1 VIPPRTVGS
10 ASDCGE
16 CGDAEAVAST
26 TVRDGEQELGE
37 TPKSNEPAST
47 VLVTG
52 AAGWLGQNLV
62 RTLAGQPSRDRIR
75 CLVHDPGEASRLEVV
90 DPRIE
95 VIVGDVRDPAVID
108 ALFEGVGGASV
119 MHAAAVIHPARH
131 VRELFDVNVG
141 GTQLVLDRAR
151 RVGASRFVHVS
162 SNSPFGA
169 NRSSADRFD
178 EDSPFGP
185 YMAYGR
191 SKLEAEQ
198 LVQRSYDRGDL
209 ATVIVRPPWFYGPF
223 QPERQTQFLSAVR
236 RGRFPLVGPGTQ
248 RRSMVYTGNLVQGV
262 LLAERADAAPGNAYW
277 IADAEPY
284 ALRDVLQTVRGALEA
299 EGLSVSN
306 RRPLPVPRIA
316 GVVAEKLDAVAQASG
331 RYVQVLHV
339 LGELKD
345 TIACD
350 ISRARR
356 ELGYEPSVALFDGMR
371 ASVRWCLARGDQL

>member
-1 VIPPRTVGS
+1 
-10 ASDCGE
+10 
-16 CGDAEAVAST
+16 
-26 TVRDGEQELGE
+26 VRAGEQELGE
-37 TPKSNEPAST
+37 TPKSSVPAST
-47 VLVTG
+47 VVVTG

-62 RTLAGQPSRDRIR
+62 RTVAGQASRRRIR
-75 CLVHDPGEASRLEVV
+75 CLVHEPGDAPLLEVV

-95 VIVGDVRDPAVID
+95 VVVGDVRDPAVID
-108 ALFEGVGGASV
+108 ALFEGVGRASV
-119 MHAAAVIHPARH
+119 IHAAAVIHPARY

-169 NRSSADRFD
+169 NRTSDDRFD
-178 EDSPFGP
+178 EDSPFAP

-209 ATVIVRPPWFYGPF
+209 ATVVLRPPWFYGPY
-223 QPERQTQFLSAVR
+223 QPARQTQFLAAVR

-262 LLAERADAAPGNAYW
+262 LLAESVDAACGNAYW

-284 ALRDVLQTVRGALEA
+284 ALRDVLRTVRDAIEA
-299 EGLSVSN
+299 EGLSVST
-306 RRPLPVPRIA
+306 RRPLPIPRIA
-316 GVVAEKLDAVAQASG
+316 GVVAEKLDALAQASG
-331 RYVQVLHV
+331 RYVQVVHV

-350 ISRARR
+350 ISRARK
-356 ELGYEPSVALFDGMR
+356 ELGYEPATALLDGMR
-371 ASVRWCLARGDQL
+371 ASVRWCIARGDRL